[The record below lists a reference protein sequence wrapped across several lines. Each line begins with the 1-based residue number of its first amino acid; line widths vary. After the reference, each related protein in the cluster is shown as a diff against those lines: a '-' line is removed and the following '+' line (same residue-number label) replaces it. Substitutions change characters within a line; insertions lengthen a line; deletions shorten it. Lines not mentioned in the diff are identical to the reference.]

1 MENNTEEFVT
11 NKQDRYEKLFSMLIE
26 AIPSSVLLIDRNLQ
40 VIIVNRNFLIKSRR
54 SLSTT
59 IYRSLDEIFPPILLE
74 HMDIKSRIRQVFES
88 NQPTE
93 GERMEYRAPGLP
105 IRIYWYR
112 IFPFSWKGSVE
123 YGMLLMDDVTEQV
136 RLSEEVRR
144 IEHHLASIVES
155 ASDIVLS
162 TDTEGKILT
171 WNTAAEKLTNY
182 PSSILKG
189 KPIFQYFDKEEVKER
204 EEVKE
209 AFSTLKKGY
218 GSYKCECSLVTTEGG
233 KILVSWTFSPMTDV
247 SGKTVGI
254 VAVGRDLT
262 EQRKMETQI
271 LQSQKLASLGVMAGG
286 IAHEIRNPLAVCNSA
301 AQFLM
306 EDDLEPEFQKECAA
320 KIRAGIQRASII
332 IENLLRFARPSAADI
347 NMTQVNIIS
356 LLEDTLTL
364 IANQARIHKVV
375 VQTNF
380 PEQPVY
386 VNGIASLMQQMFMN
400 LFLNA
405 TNAMPDGGTLNID
418 VAIMNGKV
426 EIGVGD
432 TGRGISKA
440 DVNNI
445 FDPFFTKSPVGT
457 GTGLGLSI
465 CYSIAKQH
473 FGTIDVDSVE
483 GKGSIFTVKLRLLG

>member
-1 MENNTEEFVT
+1 
-11 NKQDRYEKLFSMLIE
+11 
-26 AIPSSVLLIDRNLQ
+26 
-40 VIIVNRNFLIKSRR
+40 
-54 SLSTT
+54 
-59 IYRSLDEIFPPILLE
+59 
-74 HMDIKSRIRQVFES
+74 
-88 NQPTE
+88 
-93 GERMEYRAPGLP
+93 
-105 IRIYWYR
+105 
-112 IFPFSWKGSVE
+112 
-123 YGMLLMDDVTEQV
+123 
-136 RLSEEVRR
+136 
-144 IEHHLASIVES
+144 
-155 ASDIVLS
+155 
-162 TDTEGKILT
+162 
-171 WNTAAEKLTNY
+171 
-182 PSSILKG
+182 
-189 KPIFQYFDKEEVKER
+189 
-204 EEVKE
+204 
-209 AFSTLKKGY
+209 
-218 GSYKCECSLVTTEGG
+218 
-233 KILVSWTFSPMTDV
+233 
-247 SGKTVGI
+247 
-254 VAVGRDLT
+254 
-262 EQRKMETQI
+262 
-271 LQSQKLASLGVMAGG
+271 
-286 IAHEIRNPLAVCNSA
+286 
-301 AQFLM
+301 M